1 MKVSN
6 DEVRRIANLAHL
18 AFDDAGVDRMAGE
31 LTKILSYIDQL
42 TEVDVRG
49 FEEHASGATP
59 MRDDTPRPSVD
70 RDAVARN
77 APEWDE
83 GHFVVPA
90 VIGNRARSA
99 AAGRAAVPA
108 AAPAASPPPCDP
120 LNAFLRMNDAVDG
133 KPIAVKDNIVTTD
146 MPTTCG
152 SRILTNFLS
161 PFDATA
167 VARLRAAGYSIA
179 GKTNLDEFAMGS
191 STEHSAFGPTRN
203 PWDPTRVA
211 GGSSGGSAA
220 AVAARMVPAALGSE
234 TGGSV
239 RQPAA
244 FCGVVGLK
252 PTYGR
257 VSRWGLVAF
266 ASGLDQIGIVTKSV
280 RESAE
285 LLGII
290 AGADPLDSTSSTQPV
305 DDYVADLGA
314 GVRGLR
320 FGVVREAV
328 EQLEGEVRAN
338 FEEALNVLR
347 GGGAIIEE
355 ASVPTISYAIA
366 IYYIVANAEASANL
380 ARFDGVRYGHRSAK
394 SATLDDLYFNSRG
407 EGFGAEVK
415 RRIMLGTFALSS
427 GYYDAYYG
435 RAQSVRARMRH
446 DFGEAFRAFDYLV
459 TPTTPE
465 PAFAIGAKT
474 SDPLA
479 MYLSDVFTAPANL
492 VGIPAI
498 AVPSGFSKEGLPLS
512 LQIMGPHFSERALFR
527 AAGFFEGETG
537 WGKREPS
544 LTY

>member
-1 MKVSN
+1 MKVSR
-6 DEVRRIANLAHL
+6 DEVRRIAALAHL
-18 AFDDAGVDRMAGE
+18 AFDDAGVDRMAEE
-31 LTKILSYIDQL
+31 LTKILTYIDQL
-42 TEVDVRG
+42 KEVDVRG
-49 FEEHASGATP
+49 YEEHAAGATP
-59 MRDDTPRPSVD
+59 MRDDVPRPSVD
-70 RDAVARN
+70 RDLVARN
-77 APEWDE
+77 APLWAQS
-83 GHFVVPA
+83 HFVVPA
-90 VIGNRARSA
+90 VIGAPR
-99 AAGRAAVPA
+99 RAAVPA
-108 AAPAASPPPCDP
+108 AGEAASPPPPLDP
-120 LNAFLRMNDAVDG
+120 LNIFLH
-133 KPIAVKDNIVTTD
+133 IAETKSERTIAIKDNIVTTD
-146 MPTTCG
+146 MPTTCA
-152 SRILTNFLS
+152 SRILSNFLS
-161 PFDATA
+161 PFDATV
-167 VARLRAAGYSIA
+167 VARLRAAGIAIA

-220 AVAARMVPAALGSE
+220 AVAAGMVPAALGSE

-266 ASGLDQIGIVTKSV
+266 ASGLDQIGIVTKKVS
-280 RESAE
+280 ECAE

-290 AGADPLDSTSSTQPV
+290 AGKDPMDSTSSRQPV
-305 DDYVADLGA
+305 DDYAADLGA

-338 FEEALNVLR
+338 FDEALAVLR
-347 GGGAIIEE
+347 GGGAIVEE
-355 ASVPTISYAIA
+355 ASVPTLGYAIA

-380 ARFDGVRYGHRSAK
+380 ARFDGVRYGHRSAH
-394 SATLDDLYFNSRG
+394 APTLDALYFNTRG

-446 DFGEAFRAFDYLV
+446 DFGEAFAKFDYLI

-465 PAFAIGAKT
+465 PAFPIGAKT
-474 SDPLA
+474 EDPLA

-512 LQIMGPHFSERALFR
+512 LQIMGPHFNERALFR

-537 WGKREPS
+537 WWRRKPEI
-544 LTY
+544 